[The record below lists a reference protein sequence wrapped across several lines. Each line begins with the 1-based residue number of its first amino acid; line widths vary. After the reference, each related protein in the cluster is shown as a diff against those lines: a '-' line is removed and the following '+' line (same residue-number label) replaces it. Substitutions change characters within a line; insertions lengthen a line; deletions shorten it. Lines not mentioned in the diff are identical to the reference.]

1 MKLSIFSNSTPKS
14 KDAEATLRA
23 TIAQYTECGIVYDE
37 QNPDIVI
44 VIGGDGTQLSA
55 FHHYESQLEH
65 VRFVGIHTGHL
76 GFYADWQVFEIEDL
90 VKSLVHDPGTE
101 VTYPL
106 LNVTVHNAAGEEQ
119 TWLSLN
125 EATIKYNFGTLA
137 ADVYLN
143 DGFFESFRGDGLLVS
158 TPTGS
163 TAYNKAIGGAVIH
176 PTLEAMQL
184 TEIASANN
192 RVYRTLG
199 APIVLSHEDKVRI
212 VVDPQT
218 TEPVISVDNIQIPMT
233 DVEWIESHVATQKIR
248 FVEYRHMNF
257 WQRLQTSFIG
267 SEEN

>member
-1 MKLSIFSNSTPKS
+1 MKLSIFSNDTPKS
-14 KDAEATLRA
+14 KSAEETLRS
-23 TIAQYTECGIVYDE
+23 TIAQYSDCGIVFDDE
-37 QNPDIVI
+37 HPDIVI

-55 FHHYESQLEH
+55 FHHFESQLEN
-65 VRFVGIHTGHL
+65 VRFLGIHTGHL
-76 GFYADWQVFEIEDL
+76 GFYADWQVFEIEEL
-90 VKSLVHDPGTE
+90 VKSLVKDAGKE

-106 LNVTVHNAAGEEQ
+106 LEVTIHTSAGEEF
-119 TWLSLN
+119 TWLALN
-125 EATIKYNFGTLA
+125 EATIKYNFGTLS
-137 ADVYLN
+137 ADVHLN
-143 DGFFESFRGDGLLVS
+143 GGFFESFRGDGLLIS

-199 APIVLSHEDKVRI
+199 APIILSHTDTVR
-212 VVDPQT
+212 VVVHPQT
-218 TEPVISVDNIQIPMT
+218 ADPVITVDNVQVCMD
-233 DVEWIESHVATQKIR
+233 DVEWIESRVAKRKIR

-267 SEEN
+267 SEEK

>member
-1 MKLSIFSNSTPKS
+1 MKLSIYSNDTPKS
-14 KDAEATLRA
+14 KSAEETLRA
-23 TIAQYTECGIVYDE
+23 TIAQYMPCSIVFDD
-37 QNPDIVI
+37 QHPDIVI

-55 FHHYESQLEH
+55 FHHYELQLDN

-90 VKSLVHDPGTE
+90 VKSLVQDEGKE

-106 LNVTVHNAAGEEQ
+106 LEVTIHAVDGQEA
-119 TWLSLN
+119 TWLALN
-125 EATIKYNFGTLA
+125 EATIKYHFGTLA
-137 ADVYLN
+137 ADVQLN
-143 DGFFESFRGDGLLVS
+143 GGFFESFRGDGLLVS

-199 APIVLSHEDKVRI
+199 APIVLSHADDVRI
-212 VVDPQT
+212 VVDPAT
-218 TEPVISVDNIQIPMT
+218 TKPDIAVDNILVPM
-233 DVEWIESHVATQKIR
+233 DNVEWIASRVAKQKIR

>member
-1 MKLSIFSNSTPKS
+1 MKLSIFSNDTPKS
-14 KDAEATLRA
+14 KDAEAKLRA
-23 TIAQYTECGIVYDE
+23 TITQYMPCSIGFDDAH
-37 QNPDIVI
+37 PDIVI

-55 FHHYESQLEH
+55 FHHYESQLDN

-76 GFYADWQVFEIEDL
+76 GFYADWQVFEIDDF
-90 VKSLVHDPGTE
+90 VKSLVQDEGKE

-106 LNVTVHNAAGEEQ
+106 LEVTMHATTGEET
-119 TWLSLN
+119 TWLALN
-125 EATIKYNFGTLA
+125 EATIKYNFGTLS
-137 ADVYLN
+137 ADVHLN
-143 DGFFESFRGDGLLVS
+143 GGFFESFRGDGLLVS

-199 APIVLSHEDKVRI
+199 APIVLSHTDDVRI
-212 VVDPQT
+212 VVDPENT
-218 TEPVISVDNIQIPMT
+218 KPDIAVDNILVPMNN
-233 DVEWIESHVATQKIR
+233 VEWIASRVAKQKIR